1 VSQLDALPAR
11 DLGEAEL
18 SAVVADV
25 AAERELWAEFVRGD
39 AERRTYVEL
48 HADEHVSIWLI
59 CWMDGHDT
67 GFHDH
72 DGSAGAL
79 TVVSGALREER
90 LRFGVPTGHTL
101 RAGDGLTFAPS
112 AIHRVAHARG
122 EPAVSLHAYSPPLRS
137 MGSYAVDDDGE
148 LRRLAL
154 GDDEELRPLSAALTL
169 VWVSPR
175 RAAA

>member
-1 VSQLDALPAR
+1 MSQLAALPER
-11 DLGEAEL
+11 ILDEAEL
-18 SAVVADV
+18 SALVADV
-25 AAERELWAEFVRGD
+25 ATDRERWRDHVLADPVR
-39 AERRTYVEL
+39 RHYVEL
-48 HADEHVSIWLI
+48 HASEHVSVWLI

-90 LRFGVPTGHTL
+90 LRFGVPVGHTL
-101 RAGDGLTFAPS
+101 RIGDGITFAPS
-112 AIHRVAHARG
+112 AIHRVSHARG

-137 MGSYAVDDDGE
+137 MGSYAVDGEGE

-154 GDDEELRPLSAALTL
+154 GDDEELRPLSSTLALAGRP
-169 VWVSPR
+169 S
-175 RAAA
+175 

>member
-1 VSQLDALPAR
+1 MTPLDALPTR

-25 AAERELWAEFVRGD
+25 AADRERWGHLVQGD
-39 AERRTYVEL
+39 PERRTYVEL
-48 HADEHVSIWLI
+48 HVDDHVSVWLI

-79 TVVSGALREER
+79 TVVSGALHEER
-90 LRFGVPTGHTL
+90 LRFGVPVGHTL
-101 RAGDGLTFAPS
+101 RAGDRLTFSPS
-112 AIHRVAHARG
+112 AIHRVSHARG

-137 MGSYAVDDDGE
+137 MGSYAVDDEGE

-154 GDDEELRPLSAALTL
+154 GDDEELRPLSSALTL
-169 VWVSPR
+169 AGRPD
-175 RAAA
+175 

>member
-1 VSQLDALPAR
+1 VSPLDALPAR
-11 DLGEAEL
+11 DLSQAEL
-18 SAVVADV
+18 SAVVEDV
-25 AAERELWAEFVRGD
+25 AAQPELWSDLVAGD
-39 AERRTYVEL
+39 PDRRTYVEL
-48 HADEHVSIWLI
+48 HADEHVSVWLI

-79 TVVSGALREER
+79 TVVAGALREER
-90 LRFGVPTGHTL
+90 LRFGAAVGQTL
-101 RAGDGLTFAPS
+101 RAGDGLTFSPS

-122 EPAVSLHAYSPPLRS
+122 GPAVSLHAYSPPLRS

-154 GDDEELRPLSAALTL
+154 GDDEELRPLSAGLALAGT
-169 VWVSPR
+169 
-175 RAAA
+175 AT

>member
-1 VSQLDALPAR
+1 MSPLDALPAR

-18 SAVVADV
+18 SAVVEDV
-25 AAERELWAEFVRGD
+25 AADRELWSHLVEGD
-39 AERRTYVEL
+39 PDQRTYVEL
-48 HADEHVSIWLI
+48 HADEHVSVWLI
-59 CWMDGHDT
+59 CWMDGHQT

-90 LRFGVPTGHTL
+90 LRFGVPVGHTL
-101 RAGDGLTFAPS
+101 RAGDGLTFSPS
-112 AIHRVAHARG
+112 AIHGVSHARG

-137 MGSYAVDDDGE
+137 MGSYAVDDEGE

-154 GDDEELRPLSAALTL
+154 GDDEELRPLSRTL
-169 VWVSPR
+169 SLAGRP
-175 RAAA
+175 A

>member
-1 VSQLDALPAR
+1 MKLAGALPQQ
-11 DLGEAEL
+11 DLTLPEL
-18 SAVVADV
+18 TAVVADV
-25 AAERELWAEFVRGD
+25 ASEREIWTPLVRGD
-39 AERRTYVEL
+39 RSRRTYEQL
-48 HADEHVSIWLI
+48 HSDDHLTIWLI
-59 CWMDGHDT
+59 CWMEGHDT

-90 LRFGVPTGHTL
+90 LRFGTPLARTL
-101 RAGDGLTFAPS
+101 RVGDSLGFSPS

-137 MGSYAVDDDGE
+137 MGSYALDAEGE

-154 GDDEELRPLSAALTL
+154 GDDEELRPLSAGLQL
-169 VWVSPR
+169 VR
-175 RAAA
+175 GAT

>member
-1 VSQLDALPAR
+1 MNPLDALPR
-11 DLGEAEL
+11 RNLGEAEL
-18 SAVVADV
+18 AAVVADV
-25 AAERELWAEFVRGD
+25 ADERELWADLVEGD
-39 AERRTYVEL
+39 PDRRTYVEL

-90 LRFGVPTGHTL
+90 LRLGAAVGHTL
-101 RAGDGLTFAPS
+101 RAGDGITFSPS

-122 EPAVSLHAYSPPLRS
+122 GPAVSLHAYSPPLRS

-154 GDDEELRPLSAALTL
+154 GDDEELRPLSPSLQL
-169 VWVSPR
+169 NR
-175 RAAA
+175 

>member
-1 VSQLDALPAR
+1 MSALEALPGR
-11 DLGEAEL
+11 LLSEAEL
-18 SAVVADV
+18 SAVVADM
-25 AAERELWAEFVRGD
+25 ADERALWADFIRAD
-39 AERRTYVEL
+39 PTQRTYVEL
-48 HADEHVSIWLI
+48 HADEHVSVWLI

-90 LRFGVPTGHTL
+90 LRFGVPVGHTL
-101 RAGDGLTFAPS
+101 RAGDGITFSPS

-122 EPAVSLHAYSPPLRS
+122 GPAVSLHAYSPPLRS
-137 MGSYAVDDDGE
+137 MGSYAVDDEGE

-154 GDDEELRPLSAALTL
+154 GDDEELRPLSAGLQL
-169 VWVSPR
+169 NY
-175 RAAA
+175 

>member
-1 VSQLDALPAR
+1 MSPLDALPRR

-25 AAERELWAEFVRGD
+25 AAERELWSDLVRGD
-39 AERRTYVEL
+39 PGQRTYVEL
-48 HADEHVSIWLI
+48 HADEHVSVWLI
-59 CWMDGHDT
+59 CWMDDHDT

-90 LRFGVPTGHTL
+90 LRFGVPVGHTL
-101 RAGDGLTFAPS
+101 RAGDGITFAPS

-137 MGSYAVDDDGE
+137 MGSYAVDDEGE

-154 GDDEELRPLSAALTL
+154 GDDEELRPLSSTLALAA
-169 VWVSPR
+169 
-175 RAAA
+175 RAT

>member
-1 VSQLDALPAR
+1 MSPLDALPGR
-11 DLGEAEL
+11 LLGEAEL

-25 AAERELWAEFVRGD
+25 AADRELWSHLVQGD
-39 AERRTYVEL
+39 PGQRTYVEL
-48 HADEHVSIWLI
+48 HADDNVSVWLI
-59 CWMDGHDT
+59 CWMDSHDT

-90 LRFGVPTGHTL
+90 LRFGVPVGQTL

-112 AIHRVAHARG
+112 AIHRVSHARG

-148 LRRLAL
+148 LRRLAM
-154 GDDEELRPLSAALTL
+154 GDDEELRPLSATL
-169 VWVSPR
+169 QLAPL
-175 RAAA
+175 

>member
-1 VSQLDALPAR
+1 MSPLEALPRR
-11 DLGEAEL
+11 DLEEFEL

-25 AAERELWAEFVRGD
+25 AADRELWADLVRGD
-39 AERRTYVEL
+39 PERRTYVEL
-48 HADEHVSIWLI
+48 HADPHLSIWLI

-79 TVVSGALREER
+79 TVVAGALREER
-90 LRFGVPTGHTL
+90 LRFGAAVGHTL
-101 RAGDGLTFAPS
+101 RAGDGIAFTPS
-112 AIHRVAHARG
+112 AIHRVSHARG
-122 EPAVSLHAYSPPLRS
+122 TPAVSLHAYSPPLRS

-154 GDDEELRPLSAALTL
+154 GDGEELRPLSATL
-169 VWVSPR
+169 QLAPR
-175 RAAA
+175 